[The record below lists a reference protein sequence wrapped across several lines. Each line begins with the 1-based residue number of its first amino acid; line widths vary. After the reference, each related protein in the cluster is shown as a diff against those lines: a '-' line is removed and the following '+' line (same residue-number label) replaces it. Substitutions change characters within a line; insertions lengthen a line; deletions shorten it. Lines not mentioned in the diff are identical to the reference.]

1 MTLTALLAVFPAGV
15 LGYLVWQ
22 ATVANQALAEELIES
37 RAATDKAR
45 ADALGAAA
53 SATLAGPL
61 PATPGLLRCT
71 PGAPAGPIATE
82 YVQYGEVPFAG
93 SRLER
98 LRVIATT
105 LEGQG
110 FKGRI
115 RIEAFVGD
123 FCLTGNVGDGFAVAE
138 SAIAAQKCDLVGNPY
153 EDSLSAA
160 QRQSVDFANFTASLR
175 KRTGGAIEVDVVERG
190 TPATRRVPGASR
202 AHDRG

>member
-1 MTLTALLAVFPAGV
+1 M
-15 LGYLVWQ
+15 
-22 ATVANQALAEELIES
+22 
-37 RAATDKAR
+37 
-45 ADALGAAA
+45 
-53 SATLAGPL
+53 
-61 PATPGLLRCT
+61 
-71 PGAPAGPIATE
+71 
-82 YVQYGEVPFAG
+82 QYGEVPLGG

-123 FCLTGNVGDGFAVAE
+123 FCLTGNIGDGFAVAE

-175 KRTGGAIEVDVVERG
+175 KRTGGAIEVDVVDAGRTQPVDYPAQAERTTAG
-190 TPATRRVPGASR
+190 DWNVVAAQNNRVEFHIVPKAAQVEG
-202 AHDRG
+202 